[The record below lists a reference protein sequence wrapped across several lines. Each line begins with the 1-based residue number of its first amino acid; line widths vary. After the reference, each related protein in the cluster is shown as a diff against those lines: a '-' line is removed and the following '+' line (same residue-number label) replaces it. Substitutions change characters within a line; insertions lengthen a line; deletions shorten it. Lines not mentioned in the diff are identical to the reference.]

1 MGNKQTK
8 VQLEKLLHVVVHV
21 LVASLPTQLA
31 PSVLLLQS
39 LLVLDGVDH
48 YASLLPFA
56 ATPDGVSIQRRNA
69 RLVHLI
75 LQFPHHL
82 DAIRH
87 NGAVER

>member
-69 RLVHLI
+69 RLVHLL

-87 NGAVER
+87 NGAVEG